1 MLRSKFLKALKWKTK
16 NKRSYEKSEPKTQ
29 IPQAQNRRW
38 NFNSRPV
45 TRKPKGPKPENSR
58 YYYSWWFVSAG
69 STKLNVPRE
78 LNFFF
83 LDLRKSYLSKNIFY
97 RSRWG
102 SKTLSVP
109 DSYKKCTS
117 WLELETCY
125 ANLKPFIITLR
136 LLGTLWT

>member
-83 LDLRKSYLSKNIFY
+83 FWIWENLIFQKTYFIHLDEGVKLYLSQTFTRNA
-97 RSRWG
+97 R
-102 SKTLSVP
+102 P
-109 DSYKKCTS
+109 DSNS
-117 WLELETCY
+117 RPAMQISNLLSLHY
-125 ANLKPFIITLR
+125 AF
-136 LLGTLWT
+136 